1 MISTS
6 VEPELLEA
14 STIDST
20 CSGEVIV
27 HREVGF
33 ASSQRDAVV
42 MSTRSVLEVRATMV
56 WSLATSV
63 QIWLTGA
70 RPFLTHDER
79 SESCALL
86 RLHLI
91 SYQWLAARAVQR
103 GILNWRIRPKY
114 HYAEH
119 MREWVNATGVNP
131 MAQSCFLDEDNMKAL
146 AKIAAA
152 VHPGTFN
159 VEFARR
165 YALKRVLSFA
175 EHRQAEQIK
184 RVRRV

>member
-1 MISTS
+1 MTTQAARVKVLLMYLAHISVIMVPCLWVVLCMISTS
-6 VEPELLEA
+6 VEPELLQA

-27 HREVGF
+27 HREVGL

-91 SYQWLAARAVQR
+91 SYQWLAVERCSVAFS
-103 GILNWRIRPKY
+103 I
-114 HYAEH
+114 
-119 MREWVNATGVNP
+119 GVY
-131 MAQSCFLDEDNMKAL
+131 AQSTIMQSTCVN
-146 AKIAAA
+146 
-152 VHPGTFN
+152 G
-159 VEFARR
+159 
-165 YALKRVLSFA
+165 
-175 EHRQAEQIK
+175 
-184 RVRRV
+184 